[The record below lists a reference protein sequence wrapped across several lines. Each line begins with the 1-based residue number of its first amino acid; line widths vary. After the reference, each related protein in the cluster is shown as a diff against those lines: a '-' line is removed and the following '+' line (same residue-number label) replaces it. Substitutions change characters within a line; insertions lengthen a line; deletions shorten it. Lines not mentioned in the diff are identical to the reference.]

1 MSPFTQLQ
9 TALGHNYG
17 YGNGIDKDFSP
28 ILHYIDE
35 FDRHFSS
42 RHRFMNCFIPRFD
55 LEEDD
60 WNYYL
65 YGDIPGAT
73 VSDITVEANDERTL
87 VVYGNTKR
95 PGPEREGEVKGEG
108 VSNPTPGFQASS
120 LREQEKQTSEP
131 SPPIQPAP
139 ALTHHQRH
147 LTSDSDPNPNP
158 NPTTNHVI
166 LLSERLTGDFHRTF
180 AFPRAVNEKGV
191 KASMEN
197 GVLSVVVPK
206 RHAAEEERKKGNK
219 IPILKGGWWREENGL
234 HGENEARGRMATKVG
249 GEGMDQGN
257 AVGFG
262 GGAV

>member
-9 TALGHNYG
+9 TALGHNHG

-35 FDRHFSS
+35 FDRHFSR

-55 LEEDD
+55 LEEDNR
-60 WNYYL
+60 NYYL

-73 VSDITVEANDERTL
+73 ASEITVEANDDHTL

-108 VSNPTPGFQASS
+108 VSNPTPGFQAASV
-120 LREQEKQTSEP
+120 REQEQQTFEP
-131 SPPIQPAP
+131 SPPTQPAP
-139 ALTHHQRH
+139 APAHTHHQRH
-147 LTSDSDPNPNP
+147 LTSNSDPNP

-180 AFPRAVNEKGV
+180 AFPCAVDEKGV

-206 RHAAEEERKKGNK
+206 RDVVERKKKGIK
-219 IPILKGGWWREENGL
+219 IPVLKGGWWRAENGL
-234 HGENEARGRMATKVG
+234 HGENEVRGRMATRVG
-249 GEGMDQGN
+249 GVGMDQGN
-257 AVGFG
+257 AVAFRGD
-262 GGAV
+262 AV